1 MVFTAVVRATIETCF
16 KAKGWLAR
24 RLCLD
29 EEVER
34 RVSSVYEGRRQ
45 PLATLDALQER
56 IEAVLDEVVVD
67 GAILRK
73 AVVQFRPRLKA
84 IVAQHR
90 HSITKYFA

>member
-1 MVFTAVVRATIETCF
+1 MVFTAADRATIETCF

-34 RVSSVYEGRRQ
+34 GVSSVYEGRRQ

-73 AVVQFRPRLKA
+73 AVVQFWPRLKA